1 MAEPHAKTTAAKF
14 LTDRINTLRRR
25 KTQKQIAHEA
35 GFPNPNM
42 LSYLKAGTNKIPID
56 RVPALAKALEVDQ
69 AYLMRLA
76 LEQSVGATAAKAI
89 IDVCGTPVTE
99 REKQWIDEI
108 RDASEDS
115 DPRLTTRSRAALRG
129 IFGK

>member
-1 MAEPHAKTTAAKF
+1 MNQPHEQTRAVSH
-14 LTDRINTLRRR
+14 LIDQINKLRGR

-35 GFPNPNM
+35 GFINSNM
-42 LSYLKAGTNKIPID
+42 ISLLKSGASKIPID
-56 RVPALAKALEVDQ
+56 RVPALAKAIETDP

-76 LEQSVGATAAKAI
+76 LDQSIGKTAAQAI

-99 REKQWIDEI
+99 REKQWLDEI
-108 RDASEDS
+108 RDASDEA
-115 DPRLTTRSRAALRG
+115 DPRLTVRSRAALRG